1 MRTLLHILFATVALG
16 AVLGFSPTV
25 SAQQVAV
32 EVRSIAA
39 SKTDK
44 GFDDDLS
51 DLKGKLEKVFGSYST
66 FEQLSRQNVQLDKDQ
81 KKSITLPEGSTLKV
95 TFHGFADDLIKLGID
110 VAGKLSTTLRASP
123 GSTFFQA
130 GLQYGDGIVILAIT
144 VDKQ

>member
-66 FEQLSRQNVQLDKDQ
+66 FKQLSRQNVKLDKDQ

-130 GLQYGDGIVILAIT
+130 GLQYGDGILILAIT

>member
-44 GFDDDLS
+44 GFDDDLA

-95 TFHGFADDLIKLGID
+95 TFHGFADDLIKLGIN

-130 GLQYGDGIVILAIT
+130 GLQYGDGILILAIT

>member
-16 AVLGFSPTV
+16 AVLGFSPAV

-66 FEQLSRQNVQLDKDQ
+66 FEQLSRQNVQLDKD
-81 KKSITLPEGSTLKV
+81 KEKSITLPEGSTLTV

-130 GLQYGDGIVILAIT
+130 GLQYGDGILILAIT

>member
-130 GLQYGDGIVILAIT
+130 GLQYGDGILILAIT
-144 VDKQ
+144 VDRK